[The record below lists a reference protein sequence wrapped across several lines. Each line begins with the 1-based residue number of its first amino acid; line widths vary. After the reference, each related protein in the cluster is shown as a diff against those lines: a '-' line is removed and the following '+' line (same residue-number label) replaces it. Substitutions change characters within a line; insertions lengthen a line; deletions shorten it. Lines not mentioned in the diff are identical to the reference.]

1 MTRPAC
7 APARRPDVTD
17 LNPETHMNARRTT
30 LAAVAAL
37 AYIAAVVAAN
47 WTTSRYGM
55 VTVLPGL
62 ATTAGTYAAG
72 AALLARDAVQD
83 AGGRLL
89 VLAAIATG
97 GLLTAVTSPSL
108 AVASTT
114 AFLIAECADMAVYT
128 PLRHRGWARA
138 VLASNL
144 IGAVLDTLVFLTLA
158 GFPVTAQ
165 TIGGQ
170 LAGKLLWATLLPVLA
185 VTAVRRWRR
194 AVPGNPVGA

>member
-1 MTRPAC
+1 
-7 APARRPDVTD
+7 V
-17 LNPETHMNARRTT
+17 NARRTT
-30 LAAVAAL
+30 LAALAVA

-47 WTTSRYGM
+47 WATTRYGM

-83 AGGRLL
+83 TAGRWG
-89 VLAAIATG
+89 VLAAIAAG
-97 GLLTAVTSPSL
+97 GALTALTSPAL

-114 AFLIAECADMAVYT
+114 AFLFAECADMAVYT
-128 PLRHRGWARA
+128 PLRSRGWARA

-144 IGAVLDTLVFLTLA
+144 VGAVVDTLVFLTLA
-158 GFPVTAQ
+158 GFPVTTQ
-165 TIGGQ
+165 TVSGQ

-194 AVPGNPVGA
+194 VVPRNAVRA